1 MGCWLIFAQLCHR
14 TGVAVRLDA
23 SFSISAQSSRSCR
36 HGGQER
42 QTCSSRGGEVE
53 LHSCWPRQPAV
64 CCVCPIGDLFHCCP
78 GCRPSP
84 ARCGSGWEVSGQLLT
99 QIPDDLE
106 LDHADPG
113 LALGSS
119 RRRARWADPGKQAA
133 ASIQQTWQT
142 KAPLWFP
149 SMCHWL
155 LSSPRNQN
163 QTPKTLNRGVLWEST
178 PKPEQ
183 SIATT
188 TASRTTS
195 KQHWRMQDDRQN
207 WQKCKGLLRAF
218 FHLLGTNCKGL
229 GFRV

>member
-1 MGCWLIFAQLCHR
+1 MLQCASMPASAFLHNPQGP
-14 TGVAVRLDA
+14 VDMVDKNVRLVRA
-23 SFSISAQSSRSCR
+23 EAGKLSCTAAAQA
-36 HGGQER
+36 
-42 QTCSSRGGEVE
+42 TCS
-53 LHSCWPRQPAV
+53 LL
-64 CCVCPIGDLFHCCP
+64 CVPIGDLFHCCP

-178 PKPEQ
+178 PKP
-183 SIATT
+183 
-188 TASRTTS
+188 
-195 KQHWRMQDDRQN
+195 
-207 WQKCKGLLRAF
+207 
-218 FHLLGTNCKGL
+218 
-229 GFRV
+229 